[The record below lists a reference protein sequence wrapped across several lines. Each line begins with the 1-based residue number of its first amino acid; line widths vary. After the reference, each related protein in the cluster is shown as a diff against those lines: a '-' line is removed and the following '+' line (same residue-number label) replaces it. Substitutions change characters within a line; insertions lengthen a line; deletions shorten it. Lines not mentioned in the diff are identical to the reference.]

1 MHEQVNIKVNA
12 GCDKDIAPLVEVLN
26 EIEGCITLDS
36 CQEGVLGEAYIF
48 FTYGNTWQE
57 LALLL
62 QTISSEVSRIRLDCG
77 YSLRL
82 EWLGSN
88 ERPRAQIVLLPEHV
102 VTVTDGMRTLVQQ
115 INVRMS
121 ESIGDRSHIILHS

>member
-12 GCDKDIAPLVEVLN
+12 RCDKDIASLVEVLN

-36 CQEGVLGEAYIF
+36 CQEGVLGEAYVF

-62 QTISSEVSRIRLDCG
+62 QAMSSELSKISLDCG
-77 YSLRL
+77 YLLRL

-88 ERPRAQIVLLPEHV
+88 ERPRAQIVLPPEHV
-102 VTVTDGMRTLVQQ
+102 ATVT
-115 INVRMS
+115 
-121 ESIGDRSHIILHS
+121 